1 MTFIA
6 SVKAR
11 NGVALIADSLVTT
24 TKQII
29 EANDYINLVSRKAK
43 ESKGGEAIVLS
54 PQEISTLFKR
64 VPAFTKDYEDKLFEM
79 DKYTAISTA
88 GSAEING
95 KRISQ
100 IISEFKASYAKDKSY
115 IRKGIKSRVNMF
127 GAFVESEAKKHIKK
141 YKTIDNT
148 DFVITH
154 YDRKKCITR
163 IFKMYVLQSSK
174 ESLKD
179 SKYKVIEIRDAFE
192 IETVVC
198 DGQNRLTEGLLYG
211 DFLTINMVIKNVLAK
226 VAQDFNIPID
236 DTYKEKMLENKDLIP
251 WGVREFL
258 LAKLTNLSLQQA
270 VDLANLLMHIEL
282 DIQKYTKEIP
292 TVGGVIKLAII
303 DEDGFRFI
311 AGNEIKVPNSL

>member
-24 TKQII
+24 TKPII
-29 EANDYINLVSRKAK
+29 DANDYINLVKKKASVTK
-43 ESKGGEAIVLS
+43 KGDAIVLS
-54 PQEISTLFKR
+54 PQEMGALIKR
-64 VPAFTKDYEDKLFEM
+64 VPAFTKDYEDKLFQL
-79 DKYTAISTA
+79 DRYTAISAA
-88 GSAEING
+88 GSAEINN

-100 IISEFKASYAKDKSY
+100 IISEYKTKCSKDKNY
-115 IRKGIKSRVNMF
+115 VKKGIKSKVRLF
-127 GAFVESEAKKHIKK
+127 GIFVENEVKKHIKK
-141 YKTIDNT
+141 YGSVDNT

-154 YDRKKCITR
+154 YDKNKCYTKIIR
-163 IFKMYVLQSSK
+163 MYVLQSSK

-179 SKYKVIEIRDAFE
+179 KDYKVIDIKDAYD

-211 DFLTINMVIKNVLAK
+211 DLVTIDAVIKNVLSK
-226 VAQDFNIPID
+226 VATDFNLKID
-236 DTYKEKMLENKDLIP
+236 DTYKDKMLEDKGIVP

-258 LAKLTNLSLQQA
+258 LAKLTNLSVQQA

-303 DEDGFRFI
+303 DEDGFKFI
-311 AGNEIKVPNSL
+311 SGNDIKVPNAL